1 MDLTALS
8 PRALRRIIAKRDR
21 FDRGIRRVLQEG
33 MEAGAFRRGHAKLQA
48 FAILGAVNWI
58 PRWFDPSGSATS
70 EEIGQAF
77 ADYLL
82 RGLLVSPSGT
92 GGSAR

>member
-1 MDLTALS
+1 MD
-8 PRALRRIIAKRDR
+8 
-21 FDRGIRRVLQEG
+21 
-33 MEAGAFRRGHAKLQA
+33 AGAFRRGDAKLRA

-58 PRWFDPSGSATS
+58 SRWFDPRGSATS

-92 GGSAR
+92 AGSAR

>member
-1 MDLTALS
+1 
-8 PRALRRIIAKRDR
+8 
-21 FDRGIRRVLQEG
+21 V
-33 MEAGAFRRGHAKLQA
+33 
-48 FAILGAVNWI
+48 LGAVNWI
-58 PRWFDPSGSATS
+58 SRWFDPRGSATS

-92 GGSAR
+92 SGSGR